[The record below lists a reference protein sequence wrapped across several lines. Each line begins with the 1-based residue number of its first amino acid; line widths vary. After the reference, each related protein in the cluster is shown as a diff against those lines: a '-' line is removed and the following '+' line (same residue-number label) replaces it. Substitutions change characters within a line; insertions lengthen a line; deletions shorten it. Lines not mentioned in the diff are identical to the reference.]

1 MEEPNRFIEIFI
13 CFFTVVMAWGLL
25 CFFVAGVV
33 FNRRHNRLVQ
43 EHFARLHA
51 EGKSTVHPK
60 PRLRS
65 GVDSRKRKRA
75 LGGSLESEWPS
86 YGPFVMGRG
95 ELSSLASLDLK
106 GGSQ

>member
-1 MEEPNRFIEIFI
+1 MEEPNRFIDVFI

-25 CFFVAGVV
+25 CFFVAGII
-33 FNRRHNRLVQ
+33 FSRRRDRFFK
-43 EHFARLHA
+43 EHFARLRA
-51 EGKSTVHPK
+51 EGKSTVPPK

-75 LGGSLESEWPS
+75 LGGSLEHEWPS
-86 YGPFVMGRG
+86 YGPFVIGRG
-95 ELSSLASLDLK
+95 ELSSLASSDLK